1 MIHIIAGEKGKG
13 KTKAMKD
20 KDNNEVKIDS
30 STVVFLDNNN
40 KHLYELSNRV
50 KMINCTSY
58 GISKLE
64 SFTGFVRGII
74 SQNSDI
80 EKIYIDNFKTVAYVG
95 ESHIV
100 EALDEIKNISDMFNV
115 DIVICLATDVNDV
128 PEDFKDCVIAAL

>member
-1 MIHIIAGEKGKG
+1 MIHIIAGDKGKG
-13 KTKAMKD
+13 KTKALID
-20 KDNNEVKIDS
+20 KVNNEVKVVS
-30 STVVFLDNNN
+30 GTVVFLDNNN

-58 GISKLE
+58 GISKLD

-80 EKIYIDNFKTVAYVG
+80 EKIYVG

>member
-1 MIHIIAGEKGKG
+1 MIHIIAGDKGKG
-13 KTKAMKD
+13 KTKALID
-20 KDNNEVKIDS
+20 KVNNEVKVVS
-30 STVVFLDNNN
+30 GTVVFLDNNN
-40 KHLYELSNRV
+40 KHLYELS
-50 KMINCTSY
+50 
-58 GISKLE
+58 KLD

>member
-1 MIHIIAGEKGKG
+1 MIHIIAG
-13 KTKAMKD
+13 
-20 KDNNEVKIDS
+20 
-30 STVVFLDNNN
+30 VFLDNNN

-58 GISKLE
+58 GISKLD

>member
-1 MIHIIAGEKGKG
+1 MIHIIAGDKGKG
-13 KTKAMKD
+13 KTKALID
-20 KDNNEVKIDS
+20 KVNNEVKVVS
-30 STVVFLDNNN
+30 GTVVFLDNNN

-58 GISKLE
+58 GISKLD

-80 EKIYIDNFKTVAYVG
+80 ENVG

>member
-1 MIHIIAGEKGKG
+1 MIHIIAGDKGKG
-13 KTKAMKD
+13 KTKALID
-20 KDNNEVKIDS
+20 KVNNEVKVVS
-30 STVVFLDNNN
+30 GTVVFLDNNN

-58 GISKLE
+58 GISKLD

-80 EKIYIDNFKTVAYVG
+80 E
-95 ESHIV
+95 
-100 EALDEIKNISDMFNV
+100 NISDMFNV